1 MKNSK
6 LKQALKSL
14 NVKNNNSIQKL
25 TTEEVKVVK
34 GGRGGDSISDW
45 CLINCGTN
53 NSNNN

>member
-6 LKQALKSL
+6 LKHALKSM

-25 TTEEVKVVK
+25 TADEVKVVK

-53 NSNNN
+53 NSNK